1 MKPLL
6 TIYLNE
12 DKTIGVNG
20 PLEDKT
26 ACLGLLELAKLV
38 LAEHWRRLATEATEQ
53 RIVPAV
59 ALPNDLIQGWRLTI
73 W

>member
-26 ACLGLLELAKLV
+26 TCLGLLELAKLV
-38 LAEHWRRLATEATEQ
+38 LAEHWRRMATAEAE
-53 RIVPAV
+53 RRVIPAA
-59 ALPNDLIQGWRLTI
+59 ALPDELIQGH
-73 W
+73 